1 VETTYG
7 IAKGYSS
14 SHDFLYYDFLYIE
27 WYMVVVGWL
36 EGSDTQRHA
45 VIQRQLT
52 INTPQDQLAD
62 MATGKLVAHFR
73 DVSIQ

>member
-1 VETTYG
+1 
-7 IAKGYSS
+7 
-14 SHDFLYYDFLYIE
+14 
-27 WYMVVVGWL
+27 MVTVGWL

-62 MATGKLVAHFR
+62 MATDKLVTHFR